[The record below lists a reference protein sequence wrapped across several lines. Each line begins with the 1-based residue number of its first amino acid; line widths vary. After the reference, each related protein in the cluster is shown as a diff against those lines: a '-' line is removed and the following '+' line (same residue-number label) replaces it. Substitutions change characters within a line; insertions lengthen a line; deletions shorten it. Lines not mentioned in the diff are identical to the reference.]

1 MFVALGFYM
10 IVVILILMRPVE
22 KSNILKSIH
31 RLKQL
36 ERNIAMSTE
45 EKVDVTGYAVHIGK
59 RYVRPPLSIRE
70 IESELIDIIRDLS
83 REVKIIFIFN
93 ELDKISDT
101 EEEFNNAINYQRK
114 KHVERLLGSLK
125 NLVTT
130 SQAQYIFIAGRE
142 VLDDYYGE
150 HVSRSPLYESLF
162 TNTFYVQSLLKDN
175 SDGDS
180 VRLSS
185 ITEAFVSRKPT
196 TKESTNE

>member
-1 MFVALGFYM
+1 VSSLDSFFKTGVKFFILVLLVFLLFVPFIFGEYAFQGIYDFVIAYISMFVALGFYM

-83 REVKIIFIFN
+83 REVKIIFIFD

-130 SQAQYIFIAGRE
+130 S
-142 VLDDYYGE
+142 
-150 HVSRSPLYESLF
+150 
-162 TNTFYVQSLLKDN
+162 
-175 SDGDS
+175 
-180 VRLSS
+180 
-185 ITEAFVSRKPT
+185 
-196 TKESTNE
+196 